1 MSNGKECIYV
11 RCPYYRREDRKLMQL
26 KCEGMVE
33 GTDLYQRFENLNSLL
48 SHKERYCKSNFSRCP
63 WRRHWTGSTTLFRS
77 PAFDFGRG
85 GRSGVRPVPFQAPG
99 QTGFLSTLDVY
110 NS

>member
-63 WRRHWTGSTTLFRS
+63 LAEALDRKY
-77 PAFDFGRG
+77 DFV
-85 GRSGVRPVPFQAPG
+85 SESCF
-99 QTGFLSTLDVY
+99 
-110 NS
+110 